1 MFAVGFD
8 VALRNA
14 DRAATSALPD
24 APVVDHEPAVD
35 VRPVRSSRKWAA
47 QRLRTAA
54 RGTYHLADRVDPVC
68 IPRHA

>member
-1 MFAVGFD
+1 MFAIGFD

-14 DRAATSALPD
+14 EGAATSAMPD
-24 APVVDHEPAVD
+24 APVVEDDTVT
-35 VRPVRSSRKWAA
+35 RPVRSSRQWAA

-68 IPRHA
+68 LPRHA

>member
-14 DRAATSALPD
+14 EGEATSAFPE
-24 APVVDHEPAVD
+24 APVVPHAVAAT
-35 VRPVRSSRKWAA
+35 RPVRSTRQWAA
-47 QRLRTAA
+47 QQLRTAA

-68 IPRHA
+68 LPHHA